1 MRSITEANL
10 TDAVLAKLAGVTD
23 PRFEPRSRSRWARS
37 RPSTGCSAPATASR

>member
-23 PRFEPRSRSRWARS
+23 PRFEQIMTSL
-37 RPSTGCSAPATASR
+37 T